1 VKLTGDQCDRISQ
14 VSDQW
19 SLLWDKR
26 RQLWIAAEDD
36 EDGAQIEEAD
46 LNVLLERLVDDCAPA
61 DHRASITAASA
72 EAARGEP
79 GSDELTCRVFRALY
93 AEYDLR
99 TVHDTHVAVP
109 KGSPWFAGQSLGDVA
124 RQISEHEYR
133 ATAAPS
139 SGTLPADQLPARTP
153 LRP

>member
-1 VKLTGDQCDRISQ
+1 MKLTGDQRDRISR

-46 LNVLLERLVDDCAPA
+46 LNILLERLADDWTPT
-61 DHRASITAASA
+61 DHRTSMTAASA
-72 EAARGEP
+72 DAARSEP
-79 GSDELTCRVFRALY
+79 CPDELTCRVFRALY
-93 AEYDLR
+93 AELDLR

-109 KGSPWFAGQSLGDVA
+109 KGTLWFAGQSLGEIA
-124 RQISEHEYR
+124 RQISEHECR
-133 ATAAPS
+133 APAAPS
-139 SGTLPADQLPARTP
+139 SGILPADQLPARLP
-153 LRP
+153 PRV